1 LKLVKKYLYLHPS
14 TDKINTM
21 KRKLKSHLS
30 TLLLLAGGMVFQT
43 GHAQLTLN
51 NGVPY
56 LLSQTVDMSQ
66 QFTDPTNTYFFADS
80 LVSFDPATGRG
91 VIRWIRE
98 EMHPRQAFNL
108 NGYQPVPLRN
118 LDFPGP
124 AYDQSPTLE
133 FAILPVNDRTLRLR
147 VFTSPILPVDP
158 EDDVMLVQQPATDF
172 SAWKASKTSYG
183 YCYSSK
189 MGSLEVHTYP
199 WRLVLRDAQ
208 GKELTHTRVL
218 SDNDSTQV
226 KTQPFTFVKRGS
238 DNSRAIEP
246 VFSLAAGEKIYGCG
260 ESATAL
266 NKAGQKLNLFV
277 TDPQGPET
285 PDMYKPIPFYFSN
298 RGYGVF
304 MHTSAPVTVDFGNSY
319 IGSTRLFMA
328 DEQADLFLMLGD
340 PKEILG
346 EFTSLVGRPQLP
358 PLWSFGTWMS
368 RISYFTEAEGRNVAK
383 KLRELRL
390 PSDVIHFDTGWF
402 EVDWQCDYKFS
413 PKNFKDPEKMLKDL
427 KKQGFRT
434 CLWQLPYFTPKNRY
448 FRTLVEEGMAVKNPA
463 GGLPYEDAVLDFSNP
478 KTVQWYQEKL
488 SGLLKQGVAVI
499 KADFGEAAPLN
510 NGLYASG
517 RTGLYEHNLYPVRYN
532 RAAYEAIQQSN
543 GEGVIWG
550 RSAWAGSQRFPLH
563 WGGDAAT
570 TNIGLLGTVR
580 EGLSFGLSGFSF
592 WSHDI
597 GGFVTQSPDEL
608 YRRWLPYGMLTSHSR
623 VHGVETEPWLYGED
637 FVNYFR
643 KCAELKYKLMPYVY
657 TQAKLSADAGLP
669 MQRAL
674 LLEFPEDPGAWFI
687 DDEYMFGSQML
698 VAPMME
704 AGSSRTVYL
713 PGKGQWIDYQT
724 GSVYS
729 SGWNEIPC
737 GELPIV
743 ILIKEGSAIPHV
755 PVAQCTDQIDWSKV
769 EWKSYKTTSASAT
782 GYLFLPGS
790 AAVQTISK

>member
-1 LKLVKKYLYLHPS
+1 MR
-14 TDKINTM
+14 N
-21 KRKLKSHLS
+21 LKSLIC
-30 TLLLLAGGMVFQT
+30 AAFVGMAMSAPLK
-43 GHAQLTLN
+43 AQLTLN

-56 LLSQTVDMSQ
+56 LLSQSLDISQ
-66 QFTDPTNTYFFADS
+66 QFADPTNTYFCADS
-80 LVSFDPATGRG
+80 LVKFDEATGRG
-91 VIRWIRE
+91 VISWTRW

-108 NGYQPVPLRN
+108 NGYQPVPLTN

-124 AYDQSPTLE
+124 AYDQSPQLE
-133 FAILPVNDRTLRLR
+133 FAIEPVNERTLRLR

-158 EDDVMLVQQPATDF
+158 EDDVMLVQKPAVDF
-172 SAWKASKTSYG
+172 SAWKVSKTDEG
-183 YCYSSK
+183 YTYSSDY
-189 MGSLEVHTYP
+189 GSLEITANP
-199 WRLVLRDAQ
+199 WRLILRDAN
-208 GKELTHTRVL
+208 GKELTRTRYIA
-218 SDNDSTQV
+218 DNDSTQV

-238 DNSRAIEP
+238 DNSRSIEP
-246 VFSLAAGEKIYGCG
+246 VFSLAPGERIYGCG
-260 ESATAL
+260 ESAMPL

-285 PDMYKPIPFYFSN
+285 PDMYKPIPFFFSN
-298 RGYGVF
+298 RGYGIF
-304 MHTSAPVTVDFGNSY
+304 IHTSAPVTVDFGESY

-328 DEQADLFLMLGD
+328 DEQADLFIMLGS

-346 EFTSLVGRPQLP
+346 EYTSLVGRPELP

-368 RISYFTEAEGRNVAK
+368 RISYFTEAEGRNVAN

-413 PKNFKDPEKMLKDL
+413 SKNFDNPEKMLKDL
-427 KKQGFRT
+427 KEQGFHT

-448 FRTLVEEGMAVKNPA
+448 FRELFDEGMCVKNAA
-463 GGLPYEDAVLDFSNP
+463 GHLPYEDAVLDFSNP
-478 KTVQWYQEKL
+478 KTVSWYQDKL
-488 SGLLKQGVAVI
+488 AGLLKQGVATI
-499 KADFGEAAPLN
+499 KCDFGEAAPLN

-532 RAAYEAIQQSN
+532 RAAYEVIKKTNN
-543 GEGVIWG
+543 GEGVIWA
-550 RSAWAGSQRFPLH
+550 RSAWAGSQRYPLH

-570 TNIGLLGTVR
+570 TNVGLLGTIR

-643 KCAELKYKLMPYVY
+643 ECAELKYKLMPYIY
-657 TQAKLSADAGLP
+657 AQAKLSADNGLP

-674 LLEFPEDPGAWFI
+674 LLEFPDDPGAWMI
-687 DDEYMFGSQML
+687 DDEYMFGEQML
-698 VAPMME
+698 VAPMLE
-704 AGSSRTVYL
+704 SGTSRTVYL
-713 PGKGQWIDYQT
+713 PGKGKWIDYQT
-724 GSVYS
+724 GKVYA
-729 SGWNEIPC
+729 SGWQQIEC
-737 GELPIV
+737 GKLPIV
-743 ILIKEGSAIPHV
+743 ILVKDGSAIPHV
-755 PVAQCTDQIDWSKV
+755 AVAQSTDKIDWKKIDWKKYRVAEKSAIGYQFIPGDKEVIKV
-769 EWKSYKTTSASAT
+769 RK
-782 GYLFLPGS
+782 
-790 AAVQTISK
+790 